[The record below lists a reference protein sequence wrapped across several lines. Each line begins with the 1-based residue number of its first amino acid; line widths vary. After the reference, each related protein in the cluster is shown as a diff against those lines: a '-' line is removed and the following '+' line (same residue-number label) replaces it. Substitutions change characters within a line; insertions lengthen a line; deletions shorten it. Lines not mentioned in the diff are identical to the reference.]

1 MGEDSA
7 DEPAT
12 FDVVNGVDSSWQAD
26 EPLKVNGWRQISKLE
41 ATADGRA
48 NRIALAGNPSSR
60 RLL

>member
-1 MGEDSA
+1 MGEESA

-12 FDVVNGVDSSWQAD
+12 CDVANGEDSSWQAD

-41 ATADGRA
+41 ATADGRV